1 MLEGT
6 LEWDRLSI
14 LAGAELANTH
24 IGRTWIVKGTQ
35 RTHLY
40 SSAKKMSRPWSSSN
54 SAVKDKQS
62 DNPEHTLLSLISFL
76 LFWLHSKLSDSL
88 LMVTGFRDVNKTQDD
103 V

>member
-6 LEWDRLSI
+6 FLERGTARKALSQSSQ
-14 LAGAELANTH
+14 TH
-24 IGRTWIVKGTQ
+24 TQRTLGNSKGIQ

-62 DNPEHTLLSLISFL
+62 DNHEHRLLSVSFL
-76 LFWLHSKLSDSL
+76 LFHLHL
-88 LMVTGFRDVNKTQDD
+88 N
-103 V
+103 